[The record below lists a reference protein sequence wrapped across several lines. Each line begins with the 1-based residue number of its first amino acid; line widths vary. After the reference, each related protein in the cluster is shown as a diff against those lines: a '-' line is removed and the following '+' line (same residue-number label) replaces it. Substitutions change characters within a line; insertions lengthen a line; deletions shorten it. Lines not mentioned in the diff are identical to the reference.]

1 MIKVT
6 ALDKREMYI
15 NAELIERIEWV
26 PETVITLTSG
36 KKILVSQAA
45 EEIVARIIAYR
56 CQVYATVTNNTVTNS
71 VEVK

>member
-6 ALDKREMYI
+6 TLDKREMFI

-36 KKILVSQAA
+36 KKILVLQTA
-45 EEIVARIIAYR
+45 EEIVARVIAYR
-56 CQVYATVTNNTVTNS
+56 RQVYLPVTNNI
-71 VEVK
+71 EVK

>member
-6 ALDKREMYI
+6 ALDKREMFI

-36 KKILVSQAA
+36 KKILVSQTA
-45 EEIVARIIAYR
+45 EEIVARVIAYR
-56 CQVYATVTNNTVTNS
+56 RQVYLPVTNNI
-71 VEVK
+71 EVK